1 MPHDHAAHSAH
12 GSDASHGSHGHGHG
26 AGFDSADMAQLLD
39 LDAEVLHVHLTAV
52 LDDLHQRTGDLA
64 GGRILDLG
72 AGSGTGTLA
81 LARRFAEAHVTALD
95 VSPDMLNHLRG
106 KAETH
111 GLTDRVHTIQA
122 DLDAEWPQLA
132 PVDLVWASASLH
144 HLADPDRVLA
154 DVHSTLRPGGHL
166 AVIEMGSFPRFLPDD
181 IGIGRPGLEARC
193 HEARAA
199 TRAEDMP
206 LLGADWGPRLRKAG
220 FTIDVERPATIEL
233 TGPLPAAAARYAQMS
248 LSRMRTGLENRLSAD
263 DLATLDTITSDDSPD
278 SVLRRTDLTVHTERS
293 IWVARRP

>member
-1 MPHDHAAHSAH
+1 
-12 GSDASHGSHGHGHG
+12 
-26 AGFDSADMAQLLD
+26 MAQLLD